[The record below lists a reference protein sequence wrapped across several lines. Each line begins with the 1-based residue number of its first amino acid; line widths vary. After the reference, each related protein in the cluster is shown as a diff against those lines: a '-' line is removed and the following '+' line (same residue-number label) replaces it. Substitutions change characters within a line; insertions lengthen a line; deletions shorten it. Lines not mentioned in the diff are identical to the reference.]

1 MSNMDRLTEAG
12 IIPQGYDKLTDEEKA
27 AIASMSN
34 DEIESLISASAKMD
48 PDFLA
53 KHAPHG
59 MAY

>member
-12 IIPQGYDKLTDEEKA
+12 VIPQGYDKLSDEEKA

-34 DEIESLISASAKMD
+34 DEVESLISASAKMD